1 MKHEIVARKVKFG
14 GFFAHMKFDWY
25 ALHFCYI
32 SIFVDFIPLHVS
44 DSMHSNNTDDV
55 AVLYERRWTYRRY
68 RVDIFGKF

>member
-1 MKHEIVARKVKFG
+1 MLFTSATSVFLWTSFLTVA
-14 GFFAHMKFDWY
+14 
-25 ALHFCYI
+25 
-32 SIFVDFIPLHVS
+32 LHVS